1 MLIIIFS
8 FLLSFVAQGDDCHH
22 TPTRFNCVKYLNN
35 YDGDTVTFNI
45 PNTHPLIGEKIS
57 VRLYGLDTPEIK
69 TKITCEKE
77 KGRIAKKLVESLL
90 SRAKRIDLIN
100 LKRDKYFR
108 ILADIQYDGISLKNI
123 LLKNDLAYE
132 YFGETKQKV
141 DWCKK
146 ARSLAGS
153 PADR

>member
-1 MLIIIFS
+1 MLVFIFS
-8 FLLSFVAQGDDCHH
+8 LLISFVGLAQDCHH
-22 TPTRFNCVKYLNN
+22 TPTRFNCVKYLGN

-69 TKITCEKE
+69 TKVACEKE

-108 ILADIQYDGISLKNI
+108 ILADIEYDQTSLKTI

-132 YFGETKQKV
+132 YFGKTKQKI

-146 ARSLAGS
+146 ARSLAGT
-153 PADR
+153 PASR